1 MKRWFFLLLT
11 IAFLAVAITPP
22 APLPA
27 AGILAAGGKTV
38 ALTFDDGPRRD
49 TTLPLLE
56 GLRERG
62 IPATFFLIGQQIP
75 GNEDIILQ
83 MAEDGHQIGNHTYTH
98 LCLQNAGEDS
108 IIQEIQKTQVLLEEL
123 LGPGDYWLRPP
134 YGLVDSRCA
143 HLASTP
149 MVYWS
154 LDPEDWK
161 HLDTQR
167 VASYVISNV
176 EPGDIILLHDF
187 YPTSVEAALQIAD
200 ALLAE
205 GYTFLTVEQL
215 LTSNGVQPQNGVL
228 YASASGERNW

>member
-11 IAFLAVAITPP
+11 AVVLTAVFLSPGAA
-22 APLPA
+22 PA
-27 AGILAAGGKTV
+27 AGILSPEEKYV

-49 TTLPLLE
+49 TTVPLLE
-56 GLRERG
+56 GLRQRG

-75 GNEDIILQ
+75 GSEDILLQ
-83 MAEDGHQIGNHTYTH
+83 MAEDGHQIGNHTYSH
-98 LCLQNAGEDS
+98 LCLQNAAEDT

-123 LGPGDYWLRPP
+123 LGAGDYWLRPP

-143 HLASTP
+143 HLAATP

-161 HLDTQR
+161 HLDAQR
-167 VASYVISNV
+167 VTDYVLANV

-187 YPTSVEAALQIAD
+187 YPTSVQAALQIAD
-200 ALLAE
+200 ALLE
-205 GYTFLTVEQL
+205 QGYTFLTVEQL
-215 LTSNGVQPQNGVL
+215 LERGGIQPQAGVL
-228 YASASGERNW
+228 YASADGERVW